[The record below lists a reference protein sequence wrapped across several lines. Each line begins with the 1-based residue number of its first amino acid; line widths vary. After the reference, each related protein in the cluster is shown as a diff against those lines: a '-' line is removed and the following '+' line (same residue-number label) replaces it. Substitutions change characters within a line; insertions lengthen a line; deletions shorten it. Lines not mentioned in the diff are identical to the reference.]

1 MSLYVWKE
9 WWQIMAYSSNNKKL
23 GYRRER
29 ALQRSATAIGVQFY
43 CGVSR
48 GASVSLI
55 ASFSDIEIL
64 VKIAR
69 VINN

>member
-1 MSLYVWKE
+1 V
-9 WWQIMAYSSNNKKL
+9 ADNGVYSNNNKKL
-23 GYRRER
+23 GYRIER

-43 CGVSR
+43 YEVSR
-48 GASVSLI
+48 SVSVSLI